1 MFDPKMLETVD
12 HRDGHWQIHRYRD
25 AAPGPYK
32 FVVQAG
38 FVAMPNGE
46 RAIDEQWLPHSSDKD
61 VEYRKVSPRSR
72 GEDGSLAIGW
82 ERVAPCFRR
91 GEVVRHRHPDTTMG
105 DSGMRVAQNHP
116 FDARN
121 TLLRLEDQAY
131 MNGWDRDRYAVA
143 ACKDQ
148 YRRLDPPR
156 YEPVPGTIWHAGAGG
171 SSYTFVVLSDEG
183 CGISHADDERC
194 KTVLFSD
201 GPRDFWAF
209 SSPPREE
216 YRGGLTDE
224 QLAEA
229 RAFAENADGATDDL
243 VDSATYAID
252 ELLGLASVT
261 RQGVTVELDP
271 MPALLARLDTIIELL
286 SDGEDEPCV
295 APDCP
300 PVTPEPVE
308 ATFRVTRLEDGKTIM
323 GDAEVWSGVTR
334 PLSITF
340 EDVKID
346 EHTYELLFGRP
357 QPEPAAPTAV
367 RPGQLWGFTGDDT
380 RLRVRW
386 VEGGHAFLVEER
398 ADGTTG
404 EPWAPATKS
413 MLQLSSGYR
422 LLEDTPAGTFY
433 IGSANA
439 TDIRSIASVDLP

>member
-1 MFDPKMLETVD
+1 MT
-12 HRDGHWQIHRYRD
+12 
-25 AAPGPYK
+25 A
-32 FVVQAG
+32 
-38 FVAMPNGE
+38 
-46 RAIDEQWLPHSSDKD
+46 
-61 VEYRKVSPRSR
+61 
-72 GEDGSLAIGW
+72 
-82 ERVAPCFRR
+82 
-91 GEVVRHRHPDTTMG
+91 
-105 DSGMRVAQNHP
+105 
-116 FDARN
+116 
-121 TLLRLEDQAY
+121 
-131 MNGWDRDRYAVA
+131 
-143 ACKDQ
+143 
-148 YRRLDPPR
+148 
-156 YEPVPGTIWHAGAGG
+156 
-171 SSYTFVVLSDEG
+171 
-183 CGISHADDERC
+183 
-194 KTVLFSD
+194 
-201 GPRDFWAF
+201 
-209 SSPPREE
+209 
-216 YRGGLTDE
+216 
-224 QLAEA
+224 AEA
-229 RAFAENADGATDDL
+229 RAFAGATDDM

-286 SDGEDEPCV
+286 SDGEV
-295 APDCP
+295 
-300 PVTPEPVE
+300 VTAPEPV
-308 ATFRVTRLEDGKTIM
+308 AGKFRATRLDDDGAIT
-323 GDAEVWSGVTR
+323 GDATDDWVGVTR

>member
-12 HRDGHWQIHRYRD
+12 HR
-25 AAPGPYK
+25 
-32 FVVQAG
+32 V
-38 FVAMPNGE
+38 
-46 RAIDEQWLPHSSDKD
+46 
-61 VEYRKVSPRSR
+61 
-72 GEDGSLAIGW
+72 
-82 ERVAPCFRR
+82 
-91 GEVVRHRHPDTTMG
+91 
-105 DSGMRVAQNHP
+105 
-116 FDARN
+116 
-121 TLLRLEDQAY
+121 
-131 MNGWDRDRYAVA
+131 NGWDRDRDAVA

-183 CGISHADDERC
+183 CGDSHADDERC

-201 GPRDFWAF
+201 GSRGFWAL

-229 RAFAENADGATDDL
+229 DQLRGRRPSVDM

-261 RQGVTVELDP
+261 RQGVTVDLDP
-271 MPALLARLDTIIELL
+271 MAPVLERLDTIIELL
-286 SDGEDEPCV
+286 SDGEV
-295 APDCP
+295 
-300 PVTPEPVE
+300 VTAPEPV
-308 ATFRVTRLEDGKTIM
+308 AGKFRATRLDDDGAIT
-323 GDAEVWSGVTR
+323 GDATDDWVGVTR

-404 EPWAPATKS
+404 ESWAPATKF
-413 MLQLSSGYR
+413 MLQLSSNYR
-422 LLEDTPAGTFY
+422 LLEDAPEGTY
-433 IGSANA
+433 CVRRNTWDGGPGVLIANI
-439 TDIRSIASVDLP
+439 DV

>member
-12 HRDGHWQIHRYRD
+12 HRGGHWQIQRFRD
-25 AAPGPYK
+25 ARPGLFEYA
-32 FVVQAG
+32 VQAG
-38 FVAMPNGE
+38 FVAAADGGRE
-46 RAIDEQWLPHSSDKD
+46 IDAQWLRRTGDGD
-61 VEYRKVSPRSR
+61 QFRKVSPRSR

-91 GEVVRHRHPDTTMG
+91 GEVIRLVDQPDTTMG

-131 MNGWDRDRYAVA
+131 MNGWDRYRYAVA

-201 GPRDFWAF
+201 GSRGFWAF

-286 SDGEDEPCV
+286 SDGEV
-295 APDCP
+295 
-300 PVTPEPVE
+300 VTAPEPV
-308 ATFRVTRLEDGKTIM
+308 AGKFRVTRLEDGKTIM

-346 EHTYELLFGRP
+346 EHTYELPFGRP

-367 RPGQLWGFTGDDT
+367 RPGQLWGFATDS

-386 VEGGHAFLVEER
+386 VEAGNAFLVEER
-398 ADGTTG
+398 DDGAPP
-404 EPWAPATKS
+404 EPWCLSTEFILKP
-413 MLQLSSGYR
+413 SSGYR
-422 LLEDTPAGTFY
+422 LLEDVPAGTFY
-433 IGSANA
+433 IGSFTA
-439 TDIRSIASVDLP
+439 DEIRSLASVDLP

>member
-12 HRDGHWQIHRYRD
+12 HRDGHWQIQRFRD
-25 AAPGPYK
+25 ARPGLFEYA
-32 FVVQAG
+32 VQAG
-38 FVAMPNGE
+38 FVAAADGGRE
-46 RAIDEQWLPHSSDKD
+46 IDEQWLPHSSDKD

-91 GEVVRHRHPDTTMG
+91 GEVIRLVDQPDTTMG
-105 DSGMRVAQNHP
+105 DGGMRVAQNHP

-131 MNGWDRDRYAVA
+131 MNRWDRDRYAVA

-201 GPRDFWAF
+201 GSRGFWAF

-229 RAFAENADGATDDL
+229 DQLRGRRPSVDM

-286 SDGEDEPCV
+286 SDGEV
-295 APDCP
+295 
-300 PVTPEPVE
+300 VTAPEPV
-308 ATFRVTRLEDGKTIM
+308 AGKFRATRLDDDGAIT
-323 GDAEVWSGVTR
+323 GDATDDWVGVTR

>member
-12 HRDGHWQIHRYRD
+12 HRGGHWQIQRFRD
-25 AAPGPYK
+25 ARPYE

-38 FVAMPNGE
+38 FVAMPDGE
-46 RAIDEQWLPHSSDKD
+46 RAIDEQWLRRTGDGD
-61 VEYRKVSPRSR
+61 QFRKVSQRSR
-72 GEDGSLAIGW
+72 TENGSLNIGW

-91 GEVVRHRHPDTTMG
+91 GEVVELTDEIYTGGSRL
-105 DSGMRVAQNHP
+105 RVVQNHP
-116 FDARN
+116 FDAV
-121 TLLRLEDQAY
+121 TSLLRLEDGRPMLSWGRGRSAVQA
-131 MNGWDRDRYAVA
+131 
-143 ACKDQ
+143 CEEQ
-148 YRRLDPPR
+148 YRRLAEPR

-201 GPRDFWAF
+201 GSRGFWAF

-286 SDGEDEPCV
+286 SDGEV
-295 APDCP
+295 
-300 PVTPEPVE
+300 VTAPEPV
-308 ATFRVTRLEDGKTIM
+308 AGKFRVTRLEDGKTIM

-367 RPGQLWGFTGDDT
+367 RPGQLWGFATDS

-386 VEGGHAFLVEER
+386 VEAGNAFLVEER
-398 ADGTTG
+398 DDGAPP
-404 EPWAPATKS
+404 EPWCLSTEFILKP
-413 MLQLSSGYR
+413 SSGYR
-422 LLEDTPAGTFY
+422 LLEDVPAGTFY
-433 IGSANA
+433 IGSFTA
-439 TDIRSIASVDLP
+439 DEIRSLASVDLP